1 MSKTTYR
8 FCKDTGR
15 LVNVAEIEPAPVE
28 PKYDPSAMY
37 DEYLNGPRSGTFRRC
52 QACGDFHEVSN
63 WPANHLPEQYDL
75 AHEYAGIATISD
87 SLENHGL
94 IGVQNQA
101 DGKFYTSKSKLRADY
116 RARGM
121 IEVGT
126 DPQRFKP
133 FQKPKPDRAKI
144 KEALHRAHYAVA
156 NEGARVENFVRQ
168 RKAAQNG
175 AFGRVN
181 PVKSAQKRV

>member
-1 MSKTTYR
+1 MAKTTYR

-15 LVNVAEIEPAPVE
+15 LVNVAEIEAAPVE
-28 PKYDPSAMY
+28 PKYDPSATY

-52 QACGDFHEVSN
+52 QACGDFHEVNN
-63 WPANHLPEQYDL
+63 WPANHMPEQYDL

-116 RARGM
+116 RARGL
-121 IEVGT
+121 IEVGN
-126 DPQRFKP
+126 DAQRLKP
-133 FQKPKPDRAKI
+133 FKRPRSDRKQI
-144 KEALHRAHYAVA
+144 KEALHKAMHIVQNEGGTAANYRARSKGPKAAFGAVA
-156 NEGARVENFVRQ
+156 
-168 RKAAQNG
+168 K
-175 AFGRVN
+175 
-181 PVKSAQKRV
+181 